1 MLLFIGAAA
10 DRDHFICTDSTQF
23 RVNIA
28 DTEQNPEVSTSDLDP
43 EAVRDEVRKPHQI
56 SDIPVVTGVPGV
68 LMKRSCGR
76 GWDVIWQ

>member
-28 DTEQNPEVSTSDLDP
+28 DAEQNPEVSTSDLDP
-43 EAVRDEVRKPHQI
+43 EAVRDEVRKHRQI
-56 SDIPVVTGVPGV
+56 SDIPVPTGI
-68 LMKRSCGR
+68 LKKRSCGR